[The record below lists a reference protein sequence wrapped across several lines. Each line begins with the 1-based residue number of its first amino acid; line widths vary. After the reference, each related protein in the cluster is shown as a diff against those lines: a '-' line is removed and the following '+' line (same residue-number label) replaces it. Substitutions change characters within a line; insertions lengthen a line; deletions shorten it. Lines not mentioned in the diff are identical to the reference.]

1 MTKGIKCIKTP
12 KKALLENP
20 YIIYKDNATP
30 LGACPS
36 GVDKCIKRI
45 KKRAK
50 TEGERMNYANFKT
63 NGDCHRR

>member
-1 MTKGIKCIKTP
+1 MTKRIKCIKTP
-12 KKALLENP
+12 KKVLLENP

-30 LGACPS
+30 LGARPS
-36 GVDKCIKRI
+36 GVDKRIKRI

-50 TEGERMNYANFKT
+50 TEGGKIYANIKT